1 MAGCNTVAVRSSC
14 RSDVYF
20 GRCGRARAQLL
31 VDYPCVNAF
40 IHVLNFCSQS
50 QPRNYFNSEIFPI
63 YGTLYRSNEG
73 ALQYNT
79 EITFF
84 SS

>member
-20 GRCGRARAQLL
+20 GRCGRACAQLL

-40 IHVLNFCSQS
+40 IRVLNFRGRS
-50 QPRNYFNSEIFPI
+50 QP
-63 YGTLYRSNEG
+63 
-73 ALQYNT
+73 
-79 EITFF
+79 
-84 SS
+84 